1 MIVRERKMVE
11 PRRGVEGSNAFGI
24 VQSFVVC
31 QVDQQFDS
39 RSLIL
44 LSREDPRVGERQT
57 LAQIRTRAF

>member
-31 QVDQQFDS
+31 QQFDS